1 MKKSI
6 FTLLVVALAA
16 PMMFN
21 SCKGGGGDD
30 PTPTPSDLPVPPKAA
45 QAVKVIINPPSNKP
59 TYDYPA
65 SFEYTETGKGI
76 VGFKA
81 VTVPLSAPV
90 KSEDSSVIYYITG
103 TATQIGNVFTL
114 VGPDGKTYKFEVTGS
129 GSQAQIKFINPD
141 GNTLDLTGTLQ
152 AVKVTNQFFTN
163 LCRSWSIIKTRVS
176 IVADAVNAAAE
187 WPNEKVS
194 SPCDLNAIE
203 AFASDYYKITD
214 HLPQGMVI
222 TSVDIS
228 NRGTFNISF
237 ANKMEYVGD
246 WGSTFSNGFSYSWKT
261 DDMGFQLEDGK
272 ASFEFVTDSN
282 VTYCIMTLSAIIKDG
297 TKSYDTKVF
306 CTMKQK

>member
-6 FTLLVVALAA
+6 FTLLAVALAA
-16 PMMFN
+16 PLMFN
-21 SCKGGGGDD
+21 SCSGGGGDD
-30 PTPTPSDLPVPPKAA
+30 PTPSPADLPVPPKAA
-45 QAVKVIINPPSNKP
+45 QAVKVIINPPSSKP

-76 VGFKA
+76 VGLKA

-129 GSQAQIKFINPD
+129 GTQAQIKFINPD
-141 GNTLDLTGTLQ
+141 GQTLDLTGTLQ
-152 AVKVTNQFFTN
+152 AIKVTNQFFTN
-163 LCRSWSIIKTRVS
+163 LCRSWTIIKTRVS
-176 IVADAVNAAAE
+176 IVAEGVNAAAE
-187 WPNEKVS
+187 WPNDKVS
-194 SPCDLNAIE
+194 SACDLNAIE
-203 AFASDYYKITD
+203 DFASDYYKITD
-214 HLPQGMVI
+214 HFPEGMI
-222 TSVDIS
+222 IKSIDIS

-237 ANKMEYVGD
+237 VNTVEYVGD
-246 WGSTFSNGFSYSWKT
+246 WGSTFSNGFSYSWKA

-297 TKSYDTKVF
+297 SKSYDTKVF